1 MTGRKPVRLALVLGS
16 LVLGTIS
23 LSASGPIGMFG
34 IVEKVVFEPNE
45 ASAERAQVWGA
56 FAYVE
61 GGPSRGTAVS
71 AARRGYL
78 YFRLDPSSTSA
89 QREVVRTEWAD
100 LKAVAGTGQ
109 AVGFGNW
116 GYIGGFG
123 ALDPAVRSNMPPY
136 ILEMYPGRGEMT
148 DMRVRPASEPPA
160 SPAVYQ
166 TNTGIVKISD
176 QGNHAATVKLLKDAL
191 AGR

>member
-1 MTGRKPVRLALVLGS
+1 MTMTRSVRFACILGGLLLGLA
-16 LVLGTIS
+16 S
-23 LSASGPIGMFG
+23 LSASGPIGFFG
-34 IVEKVVFEPNE
+34 VIERVVFEPNE
-45 ASAERAQVWGA
+45 TSPERVQVWGA

-61 GGPSRGTAVS
+61 GGPSRATAAS
-71 AARRGYL
+71 PARRGYL
-78 YFRLDPSSTSA
+78 YFRLDPSATST
-89 QREVVRTEWAD
+89 QRDTVRTEWAD

-123 ALDPAVRSNMPPY
+123 GLDPSVRTNMPPY
-136 ILEMYPGRGEMT
+136 ILEMYPGRGEST

-166 TNTGIVKISD
+166 TNAGVVKISD
-176 QGNHAATVKLLKDAL
+176 QGNHAATVKALKDAL